1 MFDVE
6 AFGRRH
12 EQRFGGPAALFA
24 SPGRVNIIGE
34 HTDYNDGFVLPIA
47 IDRYTLAAL
56 TLDDAPALEVYSEAF
71 AQTATIAL
79 DRPFERRGG
88 WADYVAGVAAAV
100 QSEIPLHRGAR
111 ISIGGDLPLGA
122 GLSSSAALELAV
134 ALALYRLAGIDPDPH
149 RIAAAGSRAEHE
161 YAGIRSGVMDQL
173 VCALGVAG
181 AALFIDCR
189 SLETTPVALPAG
201 AAIAVCDTLVKHALA
216 SSEYNA
222 RRAACEEGVRIL
234 RERGAEIRALRDLS
248 VAAFEKDASLLPSP
262 IRERCRHVV
271 NENERVEAMVR
282 AIAAGDLIRAGRLL
296 DESHASLRDLY
307 QVSSPELDAVV
318 EAARTV
324 EGVYGARMT
333 GGGFGGAAIALLE
346 PSAVEA
352 LTAKLDSAYYG
363 PRGLQC
369 AVFPVN
375 AVAGASA
382 VNAPSRRT
390 SVQDAGGGIR

>member
-1 MFDVE
+1 VFDVD
-6 AFGRRH
+6 AFRRRH
-12 EQRFGGPAALFA
+12 EQRFGGPAWLFA

-47 IDRYTLAAL
+47 IDRYTLAAVTPGDAL
-56 TLDDAPALEVYSEAF
+56 TLEVYSEAF
-71 AQTATIAL
+71 AESASIAL

-100 QSEIPLHRGAR
+100 QSEVPLHRGAR
-111 ISIGGDLPLGA
+111 MSIGGDLPLGA
-122 GLSSSAALELAV
+122 GLSSSAAVELAV
-134 ALALYRLAGIDPDPH
+134 ALALYRLAGIDPDAH

-161 YAGIRSGVMDQL
+161 YVGIRSGVMDQL

-201 AAIAVCDTLVKHALA
+201 AAIAACDTLVKHALA

-222 RRAACEEGVRIL
+222 RRVACEEGVRIL
-234 RERGAEIRALRDLS
+234 RERGHDIRALRDLS
-248 VAAFEKDASLLPSP
+248 VAAFEENARELPSP

-271 NENERVEAMVR
+271 HENERVEAMVR
-282 AIAAGDLIRAGRLL
+282 AIAAGDLVRAGRLL

-318 EAARTV
+318 EAARSV

-346 PSAVEA
+346 PSALQA
-352 LTAKLDSAYYG
+352 LEGKLESAYYR
-363 PRGLQC
+363 PRGLQS
-369 AVFPVN
+369 AVFPVT
-375 AVAGASA
+375 AVAGAA
-382 VNAPSRRT
+382 ALDAPSRR
-390 SVQDAGGGIR
+390 A